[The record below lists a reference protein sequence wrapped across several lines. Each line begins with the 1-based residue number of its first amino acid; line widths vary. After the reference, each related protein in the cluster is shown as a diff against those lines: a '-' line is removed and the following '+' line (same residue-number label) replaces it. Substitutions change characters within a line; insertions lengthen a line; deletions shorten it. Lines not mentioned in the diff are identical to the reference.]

1 MVELTIDLGPE
12 NRREVALN
20 SAIDTC
26 PIISAWINRG
36 VMGFRE
42 RESPVGETDTAEDAT
57 ES

>member
-36 VMGFRE
+36 VMCFRE
-42 RESPVGETDTAEDAT
+42 RAVGETDTAEDAT